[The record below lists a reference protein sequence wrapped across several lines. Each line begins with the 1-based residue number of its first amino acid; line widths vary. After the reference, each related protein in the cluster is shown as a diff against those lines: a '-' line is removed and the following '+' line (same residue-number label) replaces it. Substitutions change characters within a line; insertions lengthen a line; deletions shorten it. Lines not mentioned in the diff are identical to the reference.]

1 MSIARVVANREA
13 VAPRTLQWGRG
24 AVEKIHDRQ
33 CAGRGC
39 GSALE
44 TFKVGQLSSTKSIG

>member
-1 MSIARVVANREA
+1 VVANREA